1 MRNNNSSTDD
11 RIGRGSFAQDAL
23 YIDSDTTPEEVKDFL
38 RHRVENPIEIES
50 EGVKVWNF
58 SAHDVDLEAL
68 EYAAKNVLRE
78 KTFVIPFQVTGTW
91 GAMFSLLPKELKE
104 AEVLIYKPSENKY
117 FAYRNFYAEI
127 PEEVQDEFRYQLSQL
142 SSSQ

>member
-1 MRNNNSSTDD
+1 MVENNTDTDD
-11 RIGRGSFAQDAL
+11 RIGRSSFAQDAL

-38 RHRVENPIEIES
+38 RQRVENPIKIES
-50 EGVKVWNF
+50 EGVTVWNF
-58 SAHDVDLEAL
+58 SAHDVDIEAL

-104 AEVLIYKPSENKY
+104 AEVLIYKPSEQKY

-142 SSSQ
+142 SSSE